1 MTRKSHNLA
10 SLLVFASIVV
20 ALSACGYAGT
30 PPMTKPG
37 SIVVT
42 ASPTAFTTSASASQQ
57 FQAVVSGTTNAPT
70 VWDVNGIVRG
80 NSSLGTI
87 ITSSANTA
95 TYAPPVSLRTTIPVT
110 IHATSGAVTAAAT
123 VSIVSDVT
131 VSVVPASAT
140 MARSES
146 LTLTLTVSG
155 PPDANVSSTVS
166 GVARGNVT
174 VGQICVLAICAPA
187 RLPRRSRRREYK
199 LQRATASCFAVNSV
213 GSPQKKRLP
222 GKSEAVLLLCV
233 LLKRGGL
240 FYCDGKSCCEKPV
253 VFTERSVGV

>member
-1 MTRKSHNLA
+1 
-10 SLLVFASIVV
+10 
-20 ALSACGYAGT
+20 
-30 PPMTKPG
+30 
-37 SIVVT
+37 
-42 ASPTAFTTSASASQQ
+42 
-57 FQAVVSGTTNAPT
+57 
-70 VWDVNGIVRG
+70 
-80 NSSLGTI
+80 
-87 ITSSANTA
+87 
-95 TYAPPVSLRTTIPVT
+95 
-110 IHATSGAVTAAAT
+110 
-123 VSIVSDVT
+123 
-131 VSVVPASAT
+131 
-140 MARSES
+140 